1 MRFGSLFSGIGG
13 LDLGL
18 ERAGMSCSWQVEIDD
33 YANRVLAK
41 HWPDIARF
49 NDVRRVGRYNLEAV
63 DVIAGG
69 FPCQDVSVAGTGKGL
84 EGDRSGL
91 WREYLR
97 IICDLRPR
105 FIVVENVA
113 ALLARGAGRVLAD
126 LASIGYD
133 AEWQTVQASDVGAPH
148 TRARLFIVAY
158 TNSFNGEAGLGPVAN
173 RQAQIFT
180 GGNRQRFPIWLQT
193 TDQFVGVDDG
203 LSAELYR
210 GRGKAIGN
218 AVVPQVAE
226 FIGRSI
232 MRYARGQ

>member
-1 MRFGSLFSGIGG
+1 MLTFGSLFAGIGG

-33 YANRVLAK
+33 YARRVLAK
-41 HWPDIARF
+41 HWPDVERHTDIR
-49 NDVRRVGRYNLEAV
+49 NCGRHNLRAV
-63 DVIAGG
+63 DLICGG
-69 FPCQDVSVAGTGKGL
+69 FPCQDVSVAGTGDGL
-84 EGDRSGL
+84 EGERSGL

-126 LASIGYD
+126 LASVGYD
-133 AEWQTVQASDVGAPH
+133 AEWQTIQASDVGAPH

-158 TNSFNGEAGLGPVAN
+158 TNSVNGQAGMGTVEN
-173 RQAQIFT
+173 RTTQVFT
-180 GGNRQRFPIWLQT
+180 DGNRQRFPIWLQT
-193 TDQFVGVDDG
+193 TDPFIGMDDG

-226 FIGRSI
+226 FIGRCV
-232 MRYARGQ
+232 MAQCE